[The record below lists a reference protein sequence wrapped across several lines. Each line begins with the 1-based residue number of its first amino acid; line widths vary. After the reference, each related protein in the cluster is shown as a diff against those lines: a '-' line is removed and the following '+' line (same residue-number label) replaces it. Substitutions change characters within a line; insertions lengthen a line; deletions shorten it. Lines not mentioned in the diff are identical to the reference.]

1 MHHIS
6 KLVISLLLA
15 ITILSSTT
23 TATRNAHLKINPNIT
38 KYASLQSRLQ
48 LSGGG
53 SLVDCWN
60 ALTELKSCTSE
71 IVLFFLNGESY
82 LTIDCC
88 HAIRTITFHCWPSM
102 LSTVGFT
109 AEEADILRGYCDAE
123 VGPGAPVTRAPPTQ
137 SPAPAPEVAA

>member
-1 MHHIS
+1 MS
-6 KLVISLLLA
+6 KLILSFFLA
-15 ITILSSTT
+15 ITILSTT
-23 TATRNAHLKINPNIT
+23 TTEARNAHLKINPNIT

-48 LSGGG
+48 LNGG
-53 SLVDCWN
+53 LVDCWN

-82 LTIDCC
+82 LTVDCC

-109 AEEADILRGYCDAE
+109 AEEVDILRGYCDAE
-123 VGPGAPVTRAPPTQ
+123 VGSGVPVSGAPPAQNPAA
-137 SPAPAPEVAA
+137 APAVVA